1 MLDLTKKDLPDGV
14 MVGGKSF
21 LLETDYRIWMYFT
34 LKYQKWVESGMQGA
48 LDIRYLFRYTL
59 PCFTCPE
66 DYEGIMEFAFPPQVV
81 PHSNGGGGEQL
92 IFYDIDGDYIYAAF
106 LQQYGID
113 LVDTE
118 ELHWHKFLAL
128 IYGMSEDT
136 KLGSIM
142 SYRAY
147 TEENVKDVAAQ
158 YRKLKEAWLPPA
170 EPTEEELL
178 EEERFNHFFE

>member
-1 MLDLTKKDLPDGV
+1 MLILTEKGLPNTV
-14 MVGGKSF
+14 MVGGEPFSVK
-21 LLETDYRIWMYFT
+21 TDYRIWMRFAME
-34 LKYQKWVESGMQGA
+34 YQEWAKSGMHGT
-48 LDIRYLFRYTL
+48 LDIRYLFCNFI

-66 DYEGIMEFAFPPQVV
+66 DYRGIMDFAFPPQAV
-81 PHSNGGGGEQL
+81 PHSDSGAGEQL

-113 LVDTE
+113 LIDTE

>member
-1 MLDLTKKDLPDGV
+1 MLDLTEKDLPTSV
-14 MVGGKSF
+14 KVGGGSF
-21 LLETDYRIWMYFT
+21 CIKTDYRIWMRFVT
-34 LKYQKWVESGMQGA
+34 EYQEWAKSGMQGT
-48 LDIRYLFRYTL
+48 LDISYLFRYTL
-59 PCFTCPE
+59 PCFSCPQ
-66 DYEGIMEFAFPPQVV
+66 DYRGIMDFAFPPQAV
-81 PHSNGGGGEQL
+81 PHIDSGGGEQL

-113 LVDTE
+113 LIDK

-128 IYGMSEDT
+128 MYGITDNT

-147 TEENVKDVAAQ
+147 TGEDVKDMAAQ
-158 YRKLKEAWLPPA
+158 YRKLKEAWLPPV
-170 EPTEEELL
+170 EPTREELL